1 METTKQPTSIREL
14 IAELADTEDVLRGC
28 RAEAPTAR
36 HRAARLRQGQIVME
50 LRRRPLSV
58 G

>member
-1 METTKQPTSIREL
+1 METTKQPTSIRQL

-28 RAEAPTAR
+28 RADSPSAT
-36 HRAARLRQGQIVME
+36 HRAARRRQGQIVRE
-50 LRRRPLSV
+50 LRRRPVAV